1 MSAHYQ
7 TCQNLTL
14 AGARA
19 VRDGAVVRAS
29 ALSLAIAIVVVDR
42 SGALLLAEVAD
53 CAAPGS
59 MDAALM
65 KARGAAR
72 YRAATHLTAEYLK
85 TLPAGLVS
93 QTLSLP
99 EICAFQGG
107 VPIQIG
113 AEVIGAI
120 GIAGG
125 SGEQDIAIATEA
137 AAVLDGASVL

>member
-1 MSAHYQ
+1 MTAHYQ

-19 VRDGAVVRAS
+19 ARDAAAARAA

-53 CAAPGS
+53 GAAPGA

-85 TLPAGLVS
+85 SLPAGLAS
-93 QTLSLP
+93 HALALP
-99 EICAFQGG
+99 DLCAFQGG
-107 VPIQIG
+107 VPIRIG

-120 GIAGG
+120 GVAGG

-137 AAVLDGASVL
+137 AAALT

>member
-1 MSAHYQ
+1 MSTHYQ
-7 TCQNLTL
+7 TCKTLTL

-19 VRDGAVVRAS
+19 ARDSAAARAS

-53 CAAPGS
+53 EASPGS

-72 YRAATHLTAEYLK
+72 YRSATHLTAEYLK
-85 TLPAGLVS
+85 RLPAGLAS
-93 QTLSLP
+93 HALSLP
-99 EICAFQGG
+99 DLCAFQGG
-107 VPIQIG
+107 VPIRIG
-113 AEVIGAI
+113 EEVIGAI

-137 AAVLDGASVL
+137 AAYMNAK

>member
-1 MSAHYQ
+1 MTALYQ
-7 TCQNLTL
+7 TCKTLTL

-19 VRDGAVVRAS
+19 VRDRAAARAS
-29 ALSLAIAIVVVDR
+29 SLAIAIVVLDR

-53 CAAPGS
+53 GAAPGS

-72 YRAATHLTAEYLK
+72 YRSATHLTAEYLE
-85 TLPAGLVS
+85 TLPAWRAS
-93 QTLSLP
+93 HALSLP

-107 VPIQIG
+107 VPIRSG
-113 AEVIGAI
+113 DEVIGAV

-137 AAVLDGASVL
+137 AAMS

>member
-1 MSAHYQ
+1 MSTHYQ
-7 TCQNLTL
+7 TCKTLTL

-19 VRDGAVVRAS
+19 ARDSAAARAS
-29 ALSLAIAIVVVDR
+29 ALSLAIAIVVLDR

-53 CAAPGS
+53 GAALGA

-85 TLPAGLVS
+85 TLPAGLAS
-93 QTLSLP
+93 HALSLP
-99 EICAFQGG
+99 ELCAFQGG
-107 VPIQIG
+107 VPIKAG
-113 AEVIGAI
+113 DEVIGAVA
-120 GIAGG
+120 IAGG

-137 AAVLDGASVL
+137 AVVAAG

>member
-1 MSAHYQ
+1 MIAHYQ
-7 TCQNLTL
+7 TCRNLTL

-19 VRDGAVVRAS
+19 VRECAADRAA
-29 ALSLAIAIVVVDR
+29 ALSLAIAIVVMDR

-53 CAAPGS
+53 GAAPGS

-72 YRAATHLTAEYLK
+72 SRSATHLTAEYLK
-85 TLPAGLVS
+85 TLPVWRAS
-93 QTLSLP
+93 HALSLP
-99 EICAFQGG
+99 ELCAFQGG
-107 VPIQIG
+107 VPIRIG
-113 AEVIGAI
+113 DEVIGAI

-137 AAVLDGASVL
+137 AARVASY

>member
-1 MSAHYQ
+1 MTALTQ

-14 AGARA
+14 AGAKA
-19 VRDGAVVRAS
+19 VRDRAAARAS
-29 ALSLAIAIVVVDR
+29 ALSLAIAIVVLDR

-53 CAAPGS
+53 GAAPGS

-85 TLPAGLVS
+85 TLPAWRAS
-93 QTLSLP
+93 HALSLP
-99 EICAFQGG
+99 ELCAFQGG
-107 VPIQIG
+107 VPVKIG
-113 AEVIGAI
+113 AEVIGAV

-125 SGEQDIAIATEA
+125 SGEQDIAIATDAAEA
-137 AAVLDGASVL
+137 VDS

>member
-1 MSAHYQ
+1 MTAHYQ

-14 AGARA
+14 SGARA
-19 VRDGAVVRAS
+19 ARDCAFARAS

-53 CAAPGS
+53 GAAPGA

-72 YRAATHLTAEYLK
+72 YRSATHLTREYLK
-85 TLPAGLVS
+85 TVPAGLAGHA
-93 QTLSLP
+93 LSLP
-99 EICAFQGG
+99 ELCAFQGG
-107 VPIQIG
+107 VPIKLG
-113 AEVIGAI
+113 DEVIGAI

-125 SGEQDIAIATEA
+125 SGEQDIAIADEA
-137 AAVLDGASVL
+137 AKAVE

>member
-1 MSAHYQ
+1 MSPHYQ
-7 TCQNLTL
+7 TCRTLTL

-19 VRDGAVVRAS
+19 GRDCAAVRAS

-53 CAAPGS
+53 GAAPGA

-72 YRAATHLTAEYLK
+72 YRSATHLTAEYLK
-85 TLPAGLVS
+85 TLPAGLAS
-93 QTLSLP
+93 HALSLP
-99 EICAFQGG
+99 ELCAFQGG
-107 VPIQIG
+107 VPFRIG
-113 AEVIGAI
+113 DEVIGAI

-125 SGEQDIAIATEA
+125 SGEQDIALATEA
-137 AAVLDGASVL
+137 AGAVDS

>member
-1 MSAHYQ
+1 MSPHYQ
-7 TCQNLTL
+7 TCRNLTL

-19 VRDGAVVRAS
+19 ARDCAAARAS

-53 CAAPGS
+53 GAAPGS

-72 YRAATHLTAEYLK
+72 YRSATHLTAEYLK
-85 TLPAGLVS
+85 TLPAWRAS
-93 QTLSLP
+93 HALSLP
-99 EICAFQGG
+99 ELCAFQGG
-107 VPIQIG
+107 VPIRIG
-113 AEVIGAI
+113 EEVIGAI
-120 GIAGG
+120 GVAGG

-137 AAVLDGASVL
+137 AEAVDS

>member
-1 MSAHYQ
+1 MSTHYQ
-7 TCQNLTL
+7 TCKTLTL

-19 VRDGAVVRAS
+19 ARDSAAARAS

-53 CAAPGS
+53 EASPGS

-72 YRAATHLTAEYLK
+72 YRSGTHLTAEYLK
-85 TLPAGLVS
+85 SLPAGLAS
-93 QTLSLP
+93 HALSLP
-99 EICAFQGG
+99 DLCAFQGG
-107 VPIQIG
+107 VPIRIG
-113 AEVIGAI
+113 EEVIGAI

-137 AAVLDGASVL
+137 AAYMNAK

>member
-1 MSAHYQ
+1 MSTHYQ
-7 TCQNLTL
+7 TCKTLTL

-19 VRDGAVVRAS
+19 ARDSAAARAS

-53 CAAPGS
+53 EASPGS

-72 YRAATHLTAEYLK
+72 YRSATHLTAEYLK
-85 TLPAGLVS
+85 SLPAGLAS
-93 QTLSLP
+93 HALSLP
-99 EICAFQGG
+99 DLCAFQGG
-107 VPIQIG
+107 VPIRIG
-113 AEVIGAI
+113 EEVIGAI

-137 AAVLDGASVL
+137 AAYMNAK